1 GGAPP
6 SVSTAPTA
14 APTGSAPSALG
25 LRYLPR
31 VAWGADESLRLNPA
45 TGQPWPTTYH
55 PGQVITVHHTVT
67 PNDDPDPA
75 ATVRAI
81 YHFHT
86 VERGWA
92 DIGYHFLIDEAGSLY
107 EGRWSGTDGVP
118 GHRPDGQVVT
128 GAHVGGFNAGN
139 VGVALLGDHRN
150 RAPTAAA
157 RRSLALVLL
166 ALCGAHSLN
175 PVGSVDYL
183 NPVGGARRRVSAISG
198 HRDWMATECPGAV
211 LYSTLDSVRL
221 EVARALL

>member
-1 GGAPP
+1 M
-6 SVSTAPTA
+6 
-14 APTGSAPSALG
+14 
-25 LRYLPR
+25 
-31 VAWGADESLRLNPA
+31 
-45 TGQPWPTTYH
+45 
-55 PGQVITVHHTVT
+55 
-67 PNDDPDPA
+67 
-75 ATVRAI
+75 
-81 YHFHT
+81 
-86 VERGWA
+86 
-92 DIGYHFLIDEAGSLY
+92 
-107 EGRWSGTDGVP
+107 
-118 GHRPDGQVVT
+118 VT